1 MDYHSESLSF
11 KIKKTM
17 RYVSL
22 YGFSRTLVKVKG
34 QYHMRKRYD
43 QLPNPRIECNEKKHV
58 GILVCG
64 NYAFTNIAYYLRRNY
79 GDVIRGVMDID
90 INRAASLFVEYKG
103 CYYTD
108 KHQDVIND
116 PGIDLIYIASNHFT
130 HAEYAIAALQQGKHV
145 HIEKPHVVNREQLVR
160 LCKTIVQSA
169 GKVVSVGFNRP
180 RSRIGMSIK
189 NAMESQ
195 SGASVINWFV
205 AGHQIDP
212 DHWYFKKEEGGRVLG
227 NLCHWTDFTLGL
239 VPRKSR
245 YPITITSSRSA
256 SSDCDIAV
264 TYVFGEGT
272 VAAITFS
279 SKGHTFEG
287 VKERFAAQR
296 GNVLISMDNFQLLTI
311 EEVDKKQVT
320 RSRTRNHG
328 HERSFIN
335 SYELARGGGDFA
347 ALTVDYIW
355 ETADL
360 FLATKES
367 LEENRVVT
375 VNAYA
380 PEMIS

>member
-1 MDYHSESLSF
+1 MDYPSESLSF

-22 YGFSRTLVKVKG
+22 YGFSCTLVKIKG

-58 GILVCG
+58 GILGCG

-90 INRAASLFVEYKG
+90 INHAASLFDEYNG

-116 PGIDLIYIASNHFT
+116 PGIDLIYIASNHAT
-130 HAEYAIAALQQGKHV
+130 HAEYAIAALQQGKYVHV
-145 HIEKPHVVNREQLVR
+145 EKPHVVHREQLVR
-160 LCKTIVQSA
+160 LCKAIAQSA

-180 RSRIGMSIK
+180 RSRIGMSIQ
-189 NAMESQ
+189 NALESQ

-205 AGHQIDP
+205 TGHQIDP

-239 VPRKSR
+239 VPRKNR
-245 YPITITSSRSA
+245 YPITITPSRSA
-256 SSDCDIAV
+256 SSDCNIAV

-279 SKGHTFEG
+279 AKGHTFEG
-287 VKERFAAQR
+287 VKERFAAHR
-296 GNVLISMDNFQLLTI
+296 GNVLISMDDFQLLTI
-311 EEVDKKQVT
+311 EMGDKKQVT
-320 RSRTRNHG
+320 RLRTRNHG
-328 HERSFIN
+328 HEGSLIN
-335 SYELARGGGDFA
+335 SYELARGRGDFA
-347 ALTVDYIW
+347 ACTVDYIW